1 MYSAPQAVRAF
12 LPRINEEEAAR
23 SVRSFLSDSTVYLDF
38 NCPEILGREFW
49 SEKRPRSEGRK
60 AHGWF
65 FMRQWNCAV
74 NSITDLEKTQL
85 VAKFATFYS
94 QWTIAAQNDGSMAY
108 HDETTAQRVLAASVF
123 ISNFKPQI
131 EAEGLDGLRENL
143 SKDLH
148 LLESNEFYAGA
159 NNHGMFQNIALLV
172 AYEYGFANERAQS
185 LAIQRLVE
193 YFNSCFTMD
202 GIHTENNPT
211 YHVMVSRYLKL
222 VAEYLTSIGQD
233 GRVSHLREI
242 LEKADTYAAFCVMP
256 NGKFPPISDTNLA
269 VLRESQAVNTFG
281 TGHFQAAITQ
291 GKRGSLPSSKAFIA
305 EDSGYAIFRTGWDS
319 NASVTFFSA
328 AYNDDYHKHSD
339 ELSVYMYANGH
350 ELLAEAGPNGYQYS
364 DKLTAYAFSSFAH
377 NTLIVD
383 GVGLNRIDSNAA
395 TTHLVQTNSPLSA
408 HGVTGRFTD
417 VDWGR
422 TVDAS
427 ALEEK
432 GLLVISDVVRSS
444 SEHSYKFLWH
454 LGLGIIP
461 VVRGNFIELF
471 SSSTREKVGEL
482 YAEGQPFVSV
492 QVLHGQRHPRVQGFS
507 FPTMG
512 DPRASYVIEFEAQ
525 GKAALPRWE
534 VRTRDFLLNER
545 GVTPFNAE
553 WRTFYGEKPVRYLI
567 DRPAEA
573 GLEEAVIVFSAVNPK
588 YDFTYNY
595 RSSFAD
601 YRGTVIYVL
610 DDFGDQGS
618 YYLANN
624 RDFAEFRSVQ
634 AALRSIVHDLGIPM
648 SKVYTFGSSKGGA
661 GALHHGVSL
670 GVNTVFMGAPQ
681 YKIGLF
687 TKNPHPN
694 ILNYVA
700 GGTTISDVNWLDS
713 VGKRIL
719 QSGCRH
725 TKLVLLVGEA
735 DGHYKYHAV
744 PLIDDARSEGYKAD
758 LLALPGTKHS
768 ELGAA
773 CKKLVHSFVMSREP
787 NSTVVPHSTAFDA
800 VNRKLGVVVSVP
812 DEWDVLGQL
821 LIDGEKEGRIQR
833 FNRGRATWGTTRS
846 GLARVR
852 VYIDRHDGLGRQAF
866 GTSAVRVSA

>member
-12 LPRINEEEAAR
+12 LPRVNEELAAR
-23 SVRSFLSDSTVYLDF
+23 SVREFLSDCTVYLDF
-38 NCPEILGREFW
+38 NCPEILEGEFW
-49 SEKRPRSEGRK
+49 SENRPRSEGRK

-74 NSITDLEKTQL
+74 SSITDLEKTQL
-85 VAKFATFYS
+85 VAKFAKYFS
-94 QWTIAAQNDGSMAY
+94 QWKIAAQIDGSMAY
-108 HDETTAQRVLAASVF
+108 HDETTAQRVMAASVF
-123 ISNFKPQI
+123 ISNFEPQI
-131 EAEGLDGLRENL
+131 KAAGFDGLRDNL
-143 SKDLH
+143 ANDLR
-148 LLESNEFYAGA
+148 LLESSEFYAGA

-172 AYEYGFANERAQS
+172 AYEYGFVNEKVQS
-185 LAIQRLVE
+185 LAIKRLVE
-193 YFNSCFTMD
+193 YFNRCFTAD

-222 VAEYLTSIGQD
+222 VAEYLTSIGQE
-233 GRVSHLREI
+233 GRVSQLREI

-269 VLRESQAVNTFG
+269 TLREAQAVETFG
-281 TGHFQAAITQ
+281 GGHFQAAITE
-291 GKRGSLPSSKAFIA
+291 GKRGSLPVSKSYVA
-305 EDSGYAIFRTGWDS
+305 EDSGYAIFRTGWDK
-319 NASVTFFSA
+319 NASVVFFSA

-350 ELLAEAGPNGYQYS
+350 ELLAEAGPNGYQYN
-364 DKLTAYAFSSFAH
+364 DKLTAYGFSSFAH

-383 GVGLNRIDSNAA
+383 GEGLSRIDSNADK
-395 TTHLVQTNSPLSA
+395 THLVPSNSPLAA
-408 HGVTGRFTD
+408 HGVTGRFAD
-417 VDWGR
+417 VDWDR

-427 ALEEK
+427 ALDEK
-432 GLLVISDVVRSS
+432 GILVIKDCVRSS

-454 LGLGIIP
+454 LGLGITPI
-461 VVRGNFIELF
+461 VRGNFIELF
-471 SSSTREKVGEL
+471 SSETEEKVGEL
-482 YAEGQPFVSV
+482 YAVGQPFNNV
-492 QVLHGQRHPRVQGFS
+492 QVYHGQRHPCVQGFS
-507 FPTMG
+507 FPSMG
-512 DPRASYVIEFEAQ
+512 SPRASYAIEFEVQ
-525 GKAALPRWE
+525 GQTALPQWE

-545 GVTPFNAE
+545 GITPFNEE
-553 WRTFYGEKPVRYLI
+553 WKTFYGEKPVRYLI
-567 DRPAEA
+567 DRPSET
-573 GLEEAVIVFSAVNPK
+573 GVDEAVIVFSAVNPK

-601 YRGTVIYVL
+601 YKGTVIYVL
-610 DDFGDQGS
+610 DDFGDQGA

-634 AALRSIVHDLGIPM
+634 AALRSILHDIGIPM

-661 GALHHGVSL
+661 GALLHGVSL

-694 ILNYVA
+694 ILDYVA
-700 GGTTISDVNWLDS
+700 GGTTFSDVNWLDS

-744 PLIDDARSEGYKAD
+744 PLIDDARAEGYKAD

-773 CKKLVHSFVMSREP
+773 CKKLIQSFVMSREP
-787 NSTVVPHSTAFDA
+787 SSAVVPHSTAFDA
-800 VNRKLGVVVSVP
+800 VKRKFGVVVSVP
-812 DEWDVLGQL
+812 DEWEVLGQL
-821 LIDGEKEGRIQR
+821 LIDGEKEGRLQR
-833 FNRGRATWGTTRS
+833 FNRGRATWDITRS

-852 VYIDRHDGLGRQAF
+852 IYLDRRNGSGRQAF
-866 GTSAVRVSA
+866 GTSAVRVAG